1 MANEKTTIV
10 TGGNR
15 GMGFE
20 TCRQLGRLGFKVIL
34 CCRDPQA
41 GEQAATKLRDE
52 GSSVE
57 AFRLDLTRAEEI
69 AALVMYTHRIV
80 DADPVLGYVKYR
92 RTVWTQHA
100 LGALSQFSGFQDAR

>member
-1 MANEKTTIV
+1 MANEKIAIV

-41 GEQAATKLRDE
+41 GEHTCQPKLE
-52 GSSVE
+52 
-57 AFRLDLTRAEEI
+57 TRG
-69 AALVMYTHRIV
+69 R
-80 DADPVLGYVKYR
+80 VLKR
-92 RTVWTQHA
+92 
-100 LGALSQFSGFQDAR
+100 FD

>member
-1 MANEKTTIV
+1 MANEKTAIV

-41 GEQAATKLRDE
+41 GNTPQP
-52 GSSVE
+52 SSE
-57 AFRLDLTRAEEI
+57 TRAQVSKRFE
-69 AALVMYTHRIV
+69 
-80 DADPVLGYVKYR
+80 
-92 RTVWTQHA
+92 
-100 LGALSQFSGFQDAR
+100 